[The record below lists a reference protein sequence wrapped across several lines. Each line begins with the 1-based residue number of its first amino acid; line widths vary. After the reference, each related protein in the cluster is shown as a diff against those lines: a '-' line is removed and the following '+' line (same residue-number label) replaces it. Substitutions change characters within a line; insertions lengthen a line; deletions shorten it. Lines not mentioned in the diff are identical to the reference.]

1 MSHRPPAALAPS
13 APPTAEE
20 LRAVFERPQPFTV
33 GLEEEV
39 LLLDPASL
47 ELVPNAPVVLAALSG
62 DRRFKPELPTS
73 QLEILT
79 PPLADVRTAAREI
92 AAARRALAAAAEDAA
107 RPVATGY
114 HPFSARE
121 GELSS
126 DPRYAEIVEE
136 YGPVA
141 RTQLVSSLQ
150 VHVAVGGA
158 ERSLAVY
165 NSLRSY
171 LPELAALAANAP
183 FRDGR
188 DSGLASV
195 RPKVSEALPRQ
206 GVPPALA
213 SWEDFADALAWGA
226 AAGTVSE
233 PRLWWWELRPHSTF
247 GTLEL
252 RVPDTQTT
260 VAEVAAVAAVA
271 HALVAW
277 LAERY
282 DARDPLP
289 VHPRW
294 RIEENR
300 WSASRHGVDGTLAD
314 LQTGERRTTRE
325 RLHGLVDV
333 LAPTAARLGCA
344 AELADARSLVEVN
357 GAIRQRKVAAEAGVH
372 GLAGWLADCFLAG
385 CCAVGVTG

>member
-1 MSHRPPAALAPS
+1 MSGRPPAALAPS
-13 APPTAEE
+13 APPSAEA
-20 LRAVFERPQPFTV
+20 LRAVFERPQPLTL

-39 LLLDPASL
+39 LLLDPDSL
-47 ELVPNAPVVLAALSG
+47 ELVPSAPAVLAALSG

-79 PPLADVRTAAREI
+79 PPLADVSTAAREI
-92 AAARRALAAAAEDAA
+92 AAARRALTAATEGVV

-114 HPFSARE
+114 HPFSAGE

-126 DPRYAEIVEE
+126 DPRYAGIVEE

-206 GVPPALA
+206 GVPPALP
-213 SWEDFADALAWGA
+213 SWEAFADALAWGA
-226 AAGTVSE
+226 TAGTVSE
-233 PRLWWWELRPHSTF
+233 PRLWWWELRPHTSF

-260 VAEVAAVAAVA
+260 VAEAAAVAAVA
-271 HALVAW
+271 HSLVAW

-282 DARDPLP
+282 DARDRLP
-289 VHPRW
+289 VHARW

-314 LQTGERRTTRE
+314 LETGERLDTRE
-325 RLHGLVDV
+325 RLHELID
-333 LAPTAARLGCA
+333 LLEPTAARLACS
-344 AELADARSLVEVN
+344 AELASAYSLVEAN
-357 GAIRQRKVAAEAGVH
+357 GAIRQREVVAEAGVR
-372 GLAGWLADCFLAG
+372 GLAAWLADRFLAAW
-385 CCAVGVTG
+385 CPVGVPG

>member
-1 MSHRPPAALAPS
+1 MSDPPPAAPAPS
-13 APPTAEE
+13 APPTAET
-20 LRAVFERPQPFTV
+20 LRGVFERPQPLTL

-39 LLLDPASL
+39 FLVDPGSL
-47 ELVPNAPVVLAALSG
+47 ELAPSAPAVLAALSG
-62 DRRFKPELPTS
+62 DRRFKPELPIS

-79 PPLADVRTAAREI
+79 PPLADVPTAAKEI
-92 AAARRALAAAAEDAA
+92 AAGRRALVAAAEGAA

-114 HPFSARE
+114 HPFSPGE
-121 GELSS
+121 GELNSH
-126 DPRYAEIVEE
+126 PRYAEIIEE

-165 NSLRSY
+165 NSVRSY

-213 SWEDFADALAWGA
+213 GWEAFADALAWGA

-233 PRLWWWELRPHSTF
+233 PRLWWWELRPHTAF

-252 RVPDTQTT
+252 RVPDAQTT
-260 VAEVAAVAAVA
+260 VAEAAAVAAVA

-282 DARDPLP
+282 DARDRLP
-289 VHPRW
+289 VHARW

-314 LQTGERRTTRE
+314 LETGERRATRE
-325 RLHGLVDV
+325 RLHELLEL

-344 AELADARSLVEVN
+344 AELAHARSLVECN
-357 GAIRQRKVAAEAGVH
+357 GAIRQRKVVAEAGVH
-372 GLAGWLADCFLAG
+372 GLAAWLADRFLADW
-385 CCAVGVTG
+385 CPVGVPG